1 MSANYNNEKITK
13 LLGVII
19 NPNNGKTLKEEGR
32 IIEIKA
38 DENELLFKYKRD
50 GITPEQKRTIETSIT
65 QAVAD
70 YYSSEKITVLTVSEN
85 SADVFTGK
93 TFSKVEDKK
102 NPAPATTPG
111 AQIKTGHGP
120 VGANKKRVAGA
131 KKVIAVSSNKGGVG
145 KSTVAV
151 NLAFALKNLGKKV
164 GILDADI
171 YGPSMPMLLNKREA
185 KPGATSEK
193 KILPIDAYGI
203 PFISFGLFINEKD
216 PVIWRGPMLGGVLN
230 QFLFDVAWE
239 GLDYLI
245 IDLPPGTGDMQLSM
259 VQATDIDGAIVVS
272 TPQDIAILDT
282 RKGLNMFTQV
292 KIPVLGMVEN
302 MSYFVPDDAPTK
314 KYFIFGEGGVKRA
327 AQELNVNLLAEI
339 PLEMALR
346 EGSDKGFPYMNEK
359 KYEGRPVWNA
369 YMNLAKNVDQ
379 CFSENES
386 SGAPKGF
393 FKRLFS

>member
-1 MSANYNNEKITK
+1 MPHNDKIEKLTEII
-13 LLGVII
+13 GVII

-32 IIEIKA
+32 IVELKA
-38 DENELLFKYKRD
+38 LDNELLFKYKRD
-50 GITPEQKRTIETSIT
+50 GISIQQKHAIQSSIINAVSDFYSEDQITI
-65 QAVAD
+65 
-70 YYSSEKITVLTVSEN
+70 LTVSEN
-85 SADVFTGK
+85 SSDVFTGK
-93 TFSKVEDKK
+93 KFTATEQTK
-102 NPAPATTPG
+102 APLAPS
-111 AQIKTGHGP
+111 AQIKTGHAPAGS
-120 VGANKKRVAGA
+120 GKKKVIGA

-164 GILDADI
+164 GLLDADI

-185 KPGATSEK
+185 KPGATAEK

-282 RKGLNMFTQV
+282 KKGLNMFTQV

-302 MSYFVPDDAPTK
+302 MSYFVPDDAPDK

-327 AQELNVNLLAEI
+327 AKELNVDLLAEI
-339 PLEMALR
+339 PLELALR

-359 KYEGRPVWNA
+359 KYEGRPVWNS
-369 YMNLAKNVDQ
+369 YMNLAKNVDR
-379 CFSENES
+379 CFNEDQDKDE
-386 SGAPKGF
+386 PKGF
-393 FKRLFS
+393 FKRLLS